1 MIETIVVN
9 YKIIVYNLWKWQS
22 WRTIV
27 DVLSHK
33 VGERGPYERTI
44 IMQKI

>member
-1 MIETIVVN
+1 MIESIVVN

-22 WRTIV
+22 WITVV

-33 VGERGPYERTI
+33 VEECGPYERTI
-44 IMQKI
+44 IMLKI